1 MYANVYVGVLM
12 SEVTLLAI
20 LATDAIAV
28 PLSPAF
34 PTGELQYI
42 LDNSGA
48 KVLLA
53 SKKYAAKARE
63 VLDAGLEIE
72 PVLDIKEKITVG
84 GRVSEGVELEGLSQS
99 RGGMML
105 YTSGTTSRPV
115 CSRSGTWLPDCRN

>member
-12 SEVTLLAI
+12 CEVTLLAI

-99 RGGMML
+99 RGGDRK
-105 YTSGTTSRPV
+105 SV
-115 CSRSGTWLPDCRN
+115 V